1 MELSGYLRLLRRRWW
16 IIMLAVVVCMAGAF
30 FQTRTEHKRY
40 ATTARLLI
48 PGSSELGSSDEITQ
62 RQLAQQR
69 ALLFA
74 QLAPT
79 GPIVAAATA
88 AASADNA
95 GLDFAAARPT
105 VTATATGKDPFLSI
119 TVRAESPAA
128 AQALANAFAPILPAE
143 AIRLNQITGT
153 QSITLS
159 VVNAAPLPNSP
170 ASPRP
175 SRNLLI
181 GLALGLVLGI
191 AAALARE
198 SLDTRLRDSDE
209 VRRVADVPLLGI
221 VPREFESEMLPA
233 LSRPHS
239 RRSEAYR
246 QIRTNLDVTIDGH
259 PPGAVTVTSPG
270 QGEGKSS
277 ITANMAVLY
286 GRAGRRV
293 VLVDADLRRP
303 SIAKYFD
310 VDTKRGGLSEVLAG
324 RLSLDDALQPI
335 DGENLTILPAGRI
348 AENPSELLGSPMMAR
363 VVGQLR
369 ADFELVIFDT
379 PPVLAVTDALLVG
392 GHTQGVIVVA
402 RMRSTTRS
410 GLRRAIEAVERVNEP
425 LLGIVVN
432 AAMEAGDKRY
442 GYGSGYVF
450 ETRSDNDNVRPIV
463 RAADPIE
470 EIEAEDLRPADP
482 AEVGWRRGQAT
493 RRG

>member
-1 MELSGYLRLLRRRWW
+1 LLRRRWW
-16 IIMLAVVVCMAGAF
+16 IIMLAIVVCMAGAF
-30 FQTRTEHKRY
+30 FQTQTEHKRY
-40 ATTARLLI
+40 ATTVRLLI
-48 PGSSELGSSDEITQ
+48 PGSSELGASDEITQ

-88 AASADNA
+88 AASADHP
-95 GLDFAAARPT
+95 GVDFAVTRPT
-105 VTATATGKDPFLSI
+105 VAASASGKDPFLSI
-119 TVRAESPAA
+119 TVRAESPVA
-128 AQALANAFAPILPAE
+128 AQYLANAFAPILPAE
-143 AIRLNQITGT
+143 AIRLNQITST
-153 QSITLS
+153 QTIMLT
-159 VVNAAPLPNSP
+159 VVNAASLPSSP

-175 SRNLLI
+175 SRNL
-181 GLALGLVLGI
+181 LGI

-209 VRRVADVPLLGI
+209 VRRIADVPLLGI

-246 QIRTNLDVTIDGH
+246 QVRTNLDVTVDGH

-277 ITANMAVLY
+277 ITANIAVLY

-303 SIAKYFD
+303 SIYKYFA
-310 VDTKRGGLSEVLAG
+310 VDMKRGGLSDVLAG

-335 DGENLTILPAGRI
+335 EGENLTILPAGRI

-379 PPVLAVTDALLVG
+379 PPILAVTDALLVG
-392 GHTQGVIVVA
+392 SHTEGIVVVA

-410 GLRRAIEAVERVNEP
+410 GLRRAIEAVERVNLP
-425 LLGIVVN
+425 LFGVVVN

-463 RAADPIE
+463 RSADPVE

-482 AEVGWRRGQAT
+482 ADVGWRRGQAT